1 MMWKN
6 YDLYQE
12 VTIYDSRGNPKKS
25 YEKIST
31 IHVAISVRNVK
42 NIEKDVIYQ
51 VKHITAI
58 TPYKKFEEKE
68 SYKLYLDNEAKYI
81 VDSFIVSRMTQLT
94 LKEVMR

>member
-1 MMWKN
+1 MMWKT
-6 YDLYQE
+6 YDLHQE

-25 YEKIST
+25 YEKISA
-31 IHVAISVRNVK
+31 IRIAISVRNVK

-68 SYKLYLDNEAKYI
+68 FYKLYLGDEARYI
-81 VDSFIVSRMTQLT
+81 VDSFVISRMTQLT
-94 LKEVMR
+94 LKEVIR